1 MSETEEELKSPL
13 SKATAKALDKQRN
26 MLVGVNDALDAAFN
40 MGCELGVAEER
51 ERIIKWVEENC
62 SEWGSKEEGLYVK
75 RDHFD
80 SDDLLAFI
88 RGETNG

>member
-51 ERIIKWVEENC
+51 DRIVKWIEENF
-62 SEWGSKEEGLYVK
+62 SEWGSKDEGLYVR

-80 SDDLLAFI
+80 SEDLLAFI
-88 RGETNG
+88 KGKKDE